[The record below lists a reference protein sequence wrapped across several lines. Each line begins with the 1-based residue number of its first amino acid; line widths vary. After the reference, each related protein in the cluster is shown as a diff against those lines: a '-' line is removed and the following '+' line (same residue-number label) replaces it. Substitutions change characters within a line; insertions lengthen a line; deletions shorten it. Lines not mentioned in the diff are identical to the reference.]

1 MTSKRLSSYRQSA
14 ILQRFTEFVQQ
25 PLFVLLLSVFLLLVT
40 VLVAT
45 GIGSISVSFAEVFNS
60 LFLCNQQ
67 GDNCA
72 VSSVA
77 HKIIWEIRLPRV
89 LMALLTGA
97 GLAITGAVLQA
108 VTRNPLADPYLFG
121 ISSGASLG
129 AVIVMAV
136 VSSAVVSVT
145 LGALIGGAFSV
156 LLMLTLAGRSAV
168 QVERL
173 LLAGVAVSFMLS
185 SFTSLILYYSEPDT
199 AATLLFWMMGSF
211 SNSQWAELWMP
222 ALAVTLGTGIFIVF
236 RRWFAALQAGEE
248 CAHTLGIPVN
258 RFRLSMLIVC
268 AAVTAVLVAHVGGI
282 GFVGLMIPHI
292 ARFLIGT
299 SMHRVLFMSLFLGG
313 SFMVWVDVLARTL
326 LHNQVLPIGIVTS
339 ALGSFFFFF
348 ILKYRS
354 RAEG

>member
-1 MTSKRLSSYRQSA
+1 MTTQARTSTTPSRVA
-14 ILQRFTEFVQQ
+14 GFAQQ
-25 PLFVLLLSVFLLLVT
+25 PLLVLVLSVFLLLLT
-40 VLVAT
+40 VLLAT
-45 GIGSISVSFAEVFNS
+45 GIGSISVSFAEVFES

-67 GDNCA
+67 GDNCG
-72 VSSVA
+72 VSSVV

-89 LMALLTGA
+89 LMALMTGA

-145 LGALIGGAFSV
+145 VGALIGGAFSV
-156 LLMLTLAGRSAV
+156 MLMLTLAGRSAV

-222 ALAVTLGTGIFIVF
+222 AVAVISGTMIFIIF
-236 RRWFAALQAGEE
+236 RRWFSALQAGEE

-268 AAVTAVLVAHVGGI
+268 ASVTAVLVAHVGGI

-292 ARFLIGT
+292 CRFLVGT
-299 SMHRVLFMSLFLGG
+299 SMHRVLFMCLFLGG
-313 SFMVWVDVLARTL
+313 SFMVWVDVMARTL

-339 ALGSFFFFF
+339 AMGSFFFFF

-354 RAEG
+354 TEE